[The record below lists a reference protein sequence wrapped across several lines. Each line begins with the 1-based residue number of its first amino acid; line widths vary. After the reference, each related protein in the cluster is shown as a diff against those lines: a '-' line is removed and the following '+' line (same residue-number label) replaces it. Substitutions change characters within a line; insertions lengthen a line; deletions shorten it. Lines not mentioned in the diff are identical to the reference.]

1 MRVIGLAAV
10 AAPSNAGRDHP
21 GRRSAPR
28 IKIDVRGHPGD
39 RWVVDP
45 VNLGADQRFCAIS
58 YRIHRPVEE
67 EQQCGGTSLRRE
79 AGSMR

>member
-58 YRIHRPVEE
+58 TGFIDRW
-67 EQQCGGTSLRRE
+67 RRSSN
-79 AGSMR
+79 AGVRR